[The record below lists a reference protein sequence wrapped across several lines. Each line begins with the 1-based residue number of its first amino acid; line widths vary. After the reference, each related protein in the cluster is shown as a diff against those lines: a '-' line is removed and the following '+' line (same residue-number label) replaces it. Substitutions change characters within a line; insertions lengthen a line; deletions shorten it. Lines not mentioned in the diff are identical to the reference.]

1 MLVLHARNIE
11 KYYGDRQIIELDDL
25 EVFTKDRIGIV
36 GMNGAGKTTLLDML
50 AGALEPDGG
59 TIERYT
65 EISYIRQFGAG
76 EGETDPK
83 VLKEFGIQNI
93 EHETMSGGELT
104 RLKLSRALGSA
115 KGILFADEPT
125 SNLDI
130 KGIELLQ
137 SKLLQNEGAVILISH
152 DRELL
157 DAVCTRIIEIED
169 GKVKK
174 YKGNY
179 SEYRRLKELERKRQL
194 FEYEQYASEKKR
206 LESTLVEREIHATA
220 IRKTPKRMGNSEAR
234 LHKRESTEIQ
244 KKLRQAVKSM
254 ETRLEKLE
262 VKEKPKEEIEIK
274 MELRRV
280 ENPVSKT
287 LIRGRGIHI
296 RFGKRGLLEDA
307 SFEINNGSKIALIG
321 ENGTGKTTLVKR
333 IIQGHDTINWTQG
346 VRIGYFDQQLEV
358 LKTDKTILENVMET
372 SIQREHIVRTI
383 LARLLFKREEVFKKV
398 AVLSGGEKV
407 KVAIAKLITSDVNL
421 LILDEPTNYLDLL
434 STEALQ
440 SLLREYEGTVLM
452 VSHDRRFIDQVATKL
467 LVLENKKLTS
477 FEGNYGQY
485 QQWLEERKKPDNNT
499 EMEELTLRMR
509 LAQITSRLSI
519 PSKGDNMEELDRQFK
534 EITHK
539 LRELRS

>member
-11 KYYGDRQIIELDDL
+11 KYYGDRRIIELDDL
-25 EVFTKDRIGIV
+25 EVFSKDRIGIV
-36 GMNGAGKTTLLDML
+36 GMNGAGKTTLLDIL
-50 AGALEPDGG
+50 AGTLEPDSGVV
-59 TIERYT
+59 ECYT
-65 EISYIRQFGAG
+65 EISYIRQFEAG
-76 EGETDPK
+76 EGAPDPK

-93 EHETMSGGELT
+93 EHETMSGGEVT
-104 RLKLSRALGSA
+104 RLKISRALGAA

-179 SEYRRLKELERKRQL
+179 SEYRRQKELERKRQL
-194 FEYEQYASEKKR
+194 FEYEQYTSEKKR
-206 LESTLVEREIHATA
+206 LESTLMEREVHAAA

-234 LHKRESTEIQ
+234 LHKRKSTEIQ
-244 KKLRQAVKSM
+244 KKLRQAVTSM

-262 VKEKPKEEIEIK
+262 IKEKPKDEIEIK
-274 MELRRV
+274 MELRQV

-287 LIRGRGIHI
+287 LIRGRGIHV
-296 RFGKRGLLEDA
+296 RFGKRVLLEDA
-307 SFEINNGSKIALIG
+307 SFEINNGSKTALIG
-321 ENGTGKTTLVKR
+321 ENGAGKTTLIKR
-333 IIQGHDTINWTQG
+333 IIQGHDTINRTLG
-346 VRIGYFDQQLEV
+346 VRIGYFDQMLAI
-358 LKTDKTILENVMET
+358 LKSDKTVLENVMES

-398 AVLSGGEKV
+398 EVLSGGEKV

-467 LVLENKKLTS
+467 LILENKKLTS

-485 QQWLEERKKPDNNT
+485 QQWLEERKKPNNNI
-499 EMEELTLRMR
+499 EMEKLTLQMR
-509 LAQITSRLSI
+509 LAQITSRLSL
-519 PSKGDNMEELDRQFK
+519 PSKEDNMEELDRQFK

>member
-11 KYYGDRQIIELDDL
+11 KYYGDRRIIELDDL
-25 EVFTKDRIGIV
+25 EVFSKDRIGIV
-36 GMNGAGKTTLLDML
+36 GMNGAGKTTLLDIL
-50 AGALEPDGG
+50 AGTLEPDSGVV
-59 TIERYT
+59 ERYT
-65 EISYIRQFGAG
+65 GISYVHQFEAG
-76 EGETDPK
+76 EGEADPK

-104 RLKLSRALGSA
+104 RLKISRALGSA

-130 KGIELLQ
+130 RGIELLQ
-137 SKLLQNEGAVILISH
+137 SKLLKNEGAVILISH

-179 SEYRRLKELERKRQL
+179 SEYRRQKELERKRQL
-194 FEYEQYASEKKR
+194 FEYEQYTSEKKR
-206 LESTLVEREIHATA
+206 LESALMEREVHAAA

-244 KKLRQAVKSM
+244 KKLRQAVTSM

-262 VKEKPKEEIEIK
+262 FKEKPKDEIEIK
-274 MELRRV
+274 MELRQV
-280 ENPVSKT
+280 ENPVSKI
-287 LIRGRGIHI
+287 LVRGRGIHI
-296 RFGKRGLLEDA
+296 RFGKRVLLEDA
-307 SFEINNGSKIALIG
+307 SFEINNGSKVALIG
-321 ENGTGKTTLVKR
+321 ENGTGKTTLIKR
-333 IIQGHDTINWTQG
+333 IIRGHDTVNRTQG
-346 VRIGYFDQQLEV
+346 VRIGYFDQMLEV
-358 LKTDKTILENVMET
+358 LKSDKTILENVMES

-383 LARLLFKREEVFKKV
+383 LARLLFMREDVFKKV

-407 KVAIAKLITSDVNL
+407 KVAIAKLITADVNL

-452 VSHDRRFIDQVATKL
+452 VSHDRRFIDQVVTKL
-467 LVLENKKLTS
+467 LILENKRLTS

-485 QQWLEERKKPDNNT
+485 QQWLEERKKPNNNI
-499 EMEELTLRMR
+499 EMEKLTLQMR
-509 LAQITSRLSI
+509 LAQITSRLSL

>member
-11 KYYGDRQIIELDDL
+11 KYYGDRLIIELDDL
-25 EVFTKDRIGIV
+25 EVFNKDRIGIV

-50 AGALEPDGG
+50 AGALEPDSG
-59 TIERYT
+59 IVERYA
-65 EISYIRQFGAG
+65 EISYIRQFEAG
-76 EGETDPK
+76 EGEADPK

-104 RLKLSRALGSA
+104 RLKISRALGSA

-194 FEYEQYASEKKR
+194 FEYEQYTGEKKR
-206 LESTLVEREIHATA
+206 LESTLMEREVHAAA

-244 KKLRQAVKSM
+244 KKLRQAVKSL

-262 VKEKPKEEIEIK
+262 IKEKPKDEIEIK
-274 MELRRV
+274 MELRQV

-296 RFGKRGLLEDA
+296 RFGKRVLLEDA
-307 SFEINNGSKIALIG
+307 SFEINNGSKVALIG

-333 IIQGHDTINWTQG
+333 VIQGHDTINRTQG
-346 VRIGYFDQQLEV
+346 VRIGYFDQMLEV
-358 LKTDKTILENVMET
+358 LKNDRTILENVMET

-434 STEALQ
+434 STEAQQ

-467 LVLENKKLTS
+467 LILENKKLTS

-499 EMEELTLRMR
+499 EMEELALRMR

>member
-11 KYYGDRQIIELDDL
+11 KYYGDRRIIELDDL
-25 EVFTKDRIGIV
+25 EVFSKDRIGIV
-36 GMNGAGKTTLLDML
+36 GMNGAGKTTLLDIL
-50 AGALEPDGG
+50 AGTLEPDSGVV
-59 TIERYT
+59 ERYT
-65 EISYIRQFGAG
+65 EISYIHQFEAG
-76 EGETDPK
+76 EGAADPK
-83 VLKEFGIQNI
+83 VLKEFGIQNT
-93 EHETMSGGELT
+93 EHETMSGGEVT
-104 RLKLSRALGSA
+104 RLKISRALGAA
-115 KGILFADEPT
+115 KGILLADEPT

-130 KGIELLQ
+130 EGIELLQ
-137 SKLLQNEGAVILISH
+137 SKLLKNESAVILISH

-179 SEYRRLKELERKRQL
+179 SEYRRQKELERKRQL
-194 FEYEQYASEKKR
+194 FEYEQYTSEKKR
-206 LESTLVEREIHATA
+206 LESTLMEREVHAAA

-234 LHKRESTEIQ
+234 LHKRKSTEIQ
-244 KKLRQAVKSM
+244 KKLRQAVTSM

-262 VKEKPKEEIEIK
+262 IKEKPKDEIEIK
-274 MELRRV
+274 MELRQV

-287 LIRGRGIHI
+287 LIRGRGIHV
-296 RFGKRGLLEDA
+296 RFGKRVLLEDA
-307 SFEINNGSKIALIG
+307 SFEISNGSKTALIG
-321 ENGTGKTTLVKR
+321 ENGAGKTTLIKR
-333 IIQGHDTINWTQG
+333 IIQGHDTINRTLG
-346 VRIGYFDQQLEV
+346 VRIGYFDQMLAI
-358 LKTDKTILENVMET
+358 LKSDKTVLENVMES

-398 AVLSGGEKV
+398 EVLSGGEKV

-467 LVLENKKLTS
+467 LILENKKLTS

-485 QQWLEERKKPDNNT
+485 QQWLEERKKPNNNI
-499 EMEELTLRMR
+499 EMEKLTLEMR
-509 LAQITSRLSI
+509 LAQITSRLSL
-519 PSKGDNMEELDRQFK
+519 PSKGDSMEELDRQFK